1 MSYTAQGKLVH
12 IGDTQE
18 VGNGFTKREFV
29 LEIQDGQYSEK
40 PKFELIKDKCSL
52 LDAYAEG
59 QQITVSFNLRGREYQ
74 SKEGKTMYFTNLQA
88 WKVEANSQAPA
99 STSDTPSFYNSD
111 ADNDLP
117 F

>member
-1 MSYTAQGKLVH
+1 MSYTAQGTLIH

-29 LEIQDGQYSEK
+29 LEIQDGNYSEK

-74 SKEGKTMYFTNLQA
+74 GKEGKTMYFTNLQA
-88 WKVEANSQAPA
+88 WKVEANGQAPQLPQ
-99 STSDTPSFYNSD
+99 SNDFPTVE
-111 ADNDLP
+111 DNDLP

>member
-1 MSYTAQGKLVH
+1 
-12 IGDTQE
+12 
-18 VGNGFTKREFV
+18 
-29 LEIQDGQYSEK
+29 
-40 PKFELIKDKCSL
+40 

-88 WKVEANSQAPA
+88 WKVEANGQ
-99 STSDTPSFYNSD
+99 TPQLPQSNDFPTVE
-111 ADNDLP
+111 DNDLP